1 MASLCKVKIIRYI
14 CGQNRILMIKDIL
27 DKNKAVKPGSNEL
40 EILKEHFPS
49 CFDKD
54 GSFDI
59 VRFQEYLKD
68 KVDVKDEGYEL
79 RFLGKNYAR
88 MLASLDTTTVIV
100 PDETHNSL
108 PENKDSKNIYIS
120 GDNLDALKHLLKS
133 YAGQIKCIY
142 IDPPYNTGTDGFV
155 YNDNFGFTADE
166 LSVKLSISVEKAQ
179 RILDLTRR
187 GSASHSAWLM
197 FMLPRLLLAR
207 DILSKDGV
215 IFISIDDNEQGNLKL
230 LCDDV
235 FGEENLLAQIIV
247 QANKRGQTYKQL
259 AKTHEYLLVYSRTED
274 AIVRELI
281 KELNGNI
288 KTDSI
293 SEYTER
299 ELRNRNPKYGRFN
312 RPNLFYPI
320 FVNPNVIDENGY
332 SPVSLEQNLEFPIAV
347 IPHNSEGEDSC
358 WRWGT
363 KKLSKNN
370 NSDTM
375 LSNVVARKKNT
386 GEYGIFEKYRKGTY
400 KAKTIWTEIE
410 IIDDNDDDDTID
422 DLTWDETGVITEQ
435 GTVELKKYG
444 MGELFDFPKPTYL
457 IKKVLSIGSDLD
469 SICLDFFSGSGT
481 LADAVMQLNA
491 NKGTRSFIAVQLPVD
506 LQIKYD
512 NASASDKPKIKKVLK
527 FLKENN
533 YPLTLD
539 YIGYERIK
547 RAAKKIKADNPLFH
561 GDLGFRHFT
570 LKEPTGKLLNKI
582 IKFDKD
588 SAFGDDT
595 LMNEFGVPTILTTW
609 LERDGYGL
617 TAEYKALN
625 LNGYEAYY
633 IDKHL
638 YLINPDLTDDAVAM
652 ILDKYQTEAE
662 FNPQNVIIYG
672 YSFGWS
678 ELQSLKDS
686 LMSIQ
691 AGEKNLRINF
701 ETRY

>member
-1 MASLCKVKIIRYI
+1 
-14 CGQNRILMIKDIL
+14 MIKDIL
-27 DKNKAVKPGSNEL
+27 DNNDLITPGSKEL
-40 EILKEHFPS
+40 EVLREHFPA
-49 CFDKD
+49 CFKDD

-68 KVDVKDEGYEL
+68 KINVTEEGYEL

-100 PDETHNSL
+100 PDEVHNNL

-142 IDPPYNTGTDGFV
+142 IDPPYNTGSDGFV
-155 YNDNFGFTADE
+155 YNDNFNFTAEE
-166 LSVKLSISVEKAQ
+166 LSVKLSISIEKAQ

-207 DILSKDGV
+207 DLLSKDGV

-230 LCDDV
+230 LCDDI
-235 FGEENLLAQIIV
+235 FGEENLISQIIT

-274 AIVRELI
+274 AIVRELL
-281 KELNGNI
+281 KEMSANT

-293 SEYTER
+293 GEYSER

-320 FVNPNVIDENGY
+320 YVNPNVVDINGY
-332 SPVSLEQNLEFPIAV
+332 SPVSIEQNLEFPV
-347 IPHNSEGEDSC
+347 EVLPYNSEGEESC
-358 WRWGT
+358 WRWG
-363 KKLSKNN
+363 KKKFSNN
-370 NSDTM
+370 NDSDSM
-375 LSNVVARKKNT
+375 QSNVVARKKST
-386 GEYGIFEKYRKGTY
+386 GEYGIYEKYRKETY
-400 KAKTIWTEIE
+400 KAKTIWTDIE
-410 IIDDNDDDDTID
+410 IIDDEDDDDTID
-422 DLTWDETGVITEQ
+422 PLTWDETGVITEQ
-435 GTVELKKYG
+435 GTTELKKYG
-444 MGELFDFPKPTYL
+444 MGDTFDFPKPSYL

-491 NKGTRSFIAVQLPVD
+491 LNGCRKFIAVQLPID
-506 LQIKYD
+506 LKVKY
-512 NASASDKPKIKKVLK
+512 NETSLSERPKMKKVID
-527 FLKENN
+527 FLEQNN
-533 YPLTLD
+533 YPPKLD
-539 YIGYERIK
+539 CVGLERIK
-547 RAAKKIKADNPLFH
+547 RAAKKIKEDNPLFH
-561 GDLGFRHFT
+561 GDLGFKHFT
-570 LKEPTGKLLNKI
+570 LKEPSGVALEKI
-582 IKFDKD
+582 IKFEKD
-588 SAFGDDT
+588 TAFGDNT
-595 LMNEFGVPTILTTW
+595 LIDEFGVPTILTTW

-617 TAEYKALN
+617 TSDCQVLYLDGYK
-625 LNGYEAYY
+625 AYY
-633 IDKHL
+633 IDKHI
-638 YLINPDLTDDAVAM
+638 YLINPNLSDNAVATL
-652 ILDKYQTEAE
+652 LDKFQTEAS
-662 FNPQNVIIYG
+662 FNPQNMVIYG
-672 YSFGWS
+672 YSFGWN

-686 LMSIQ
+686 LQTVQ

-701 ETRY
+701 EIRY